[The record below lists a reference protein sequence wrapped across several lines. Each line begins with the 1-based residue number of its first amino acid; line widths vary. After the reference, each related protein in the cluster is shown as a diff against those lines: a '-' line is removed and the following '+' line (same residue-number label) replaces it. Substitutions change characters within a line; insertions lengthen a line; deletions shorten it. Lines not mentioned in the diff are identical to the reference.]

1 MAHTAVVT
9 RRGAERI
16 RLGHPWIYRSDVS
29 RADAEPGDIVQVVS
43 ERGEGRRPLGWAYWS
58 SQSQIAL
65 RMLALEHEGE
75 IRDETAWLRERL
87 LSASRYREQL
97 RIDAS
102 AWRLVNAEADR
113 LPATIV
119 DRYGDESGEYFVVQ
133 TLSQGAD
140 RRLAMLVEALVG
152 LFQPRGILARND
164 PKVRQLE
171 GLDSQVA
178 VLHGDIPER
187 IAVREGTASLHVD
200 LRQGQKTGAFLDQR
214 ENHEAAGRYARGRVL
229 DAFTYNGGFAL
240 QMAARAESVTAL
252 DSSAAAV
259 AATLENAR
267 LNGVTNLEAREAN
280 VFDELRELE
289 SSGATFEVVVLDP
302 PAFAR
307 NKTAV
312 ERAAAG
318 YKEINLRAMR
328 LLAPGGH
335 LITCSCSY
343 NVGEAL
349 FLEILRD
356 AAVDSHCSMTLVE
369 KRMQARDHPVLLNV
383 PETHYLKCIVLRRA
397 E

>member
-1 MAHTAVVT
+1 MPKLAVVT

-16 RLGHPWIYRSDVS
+16 RAGHPWIYRSDIA
-29 RADAEPGDIVQVVS
+29 RADAEPGDIVRVT
-43 ERGEGRRPLGWAYWS
+43 GEGKRPLGWAYWS
-58 SQSQIAL
+58 SLSQIAL
-65 RMLALEHEGE
+65 RMIALEHEQDIVDDGV
-75 IRDETAWLRERL
+75 WLRERL
-87 LSASRYREQL
+87 AAAAKYRGGL
-97 RIDAS
+97 DIDGS

-119 DRYGDESGEYFVVQ
+119 DRYADASGTYFVVQ

-140 RRLAMLVEALVG
+140 RRLGPLVESLVE
-152 LFQPRGILARND
+152 LFAPRGVLARND

-178 VLHGDIPER
+178 ILYGEIPDR
-187 IAVREGTASLHVD
+187 VAVREGVITLQAD

-214 ENHEAAGRYARGRVL
+214 ENHQAAGRYARGRVL
-229 DAFTYNGGFAL
+229 DAFAYHGGFAL
-240 QMAARAESVTAL
+240 QMAARADSVLAL

-259 AATLENAR
+259 AATVENAR
-267 LNGVTNLEAREAN
+267 LNRLGNIEAREVN

-289 SSGATFEVVVLDP
+289 SSGATFDVVVLDP

-307 NKTAV
+307 NKAAV

-335 LITCSCSY
+335 LVTCSCSY
-343 NVGEAL
+343 NVGEGL
-349 FLEILRD
+349 FLEVLRD
-356 AAVDSHCSMTLVE
+356 AAIDSRRTMTLVE
-369 KRMQARDHPVLLNV
+369 KRMQSRDHPILLAV
-383 PETHYLKCIVLRRA
+383 PETYYLKCMVLRRA
-397 E
+397 D